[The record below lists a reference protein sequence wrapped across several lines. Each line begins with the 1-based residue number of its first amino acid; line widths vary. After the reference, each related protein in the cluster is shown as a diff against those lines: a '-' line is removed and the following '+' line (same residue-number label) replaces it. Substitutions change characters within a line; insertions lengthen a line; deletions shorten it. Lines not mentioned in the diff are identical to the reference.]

1 MQQDVE
7 EAALDLVNMLQDD
20 IAPKSWWAVLLCD
33 AVTLLQS
40 TFFIVFSSCHHADR
54 YAE

>member
-40 TFFIVFSSCHHADR
+40 AHHQFLALCPSN
-54 YAE
+54 